1 MPITRQ
7 QKENHVAEIKDLIS
21 KSNVIVV
28 WDYLGLSATDI
39 SGVRAAIRNENA
51 VNKVYKNRVA
61 KIAFKDAG
69 KEEIIDILEGSSSF
83 LFIESDESNALKELN
98 KYIKENDNISFKAGY
113 IDGEYYDADAI
124 AELAGLP
131 SKEDL
136 LSMLLSALQ
145 GTMRNL
151 AYSLSQ
157 VAAQAPADDSVTLK
171 EETVTEEV
179 KEETASA
186 EESNAKP
193 EPSTEETEA
202 TEAPAEAEEKI
213 QEEKAE

>member
-21 KSNVIVV
+21 KSSIIVV
-28 WDYLGLSATDI
+28 WDYLGLNATDI

-61 KIAFKDAG
+61 KIAFKEAG
-69 KEEIIDILEGSSSF
+69 KEEVLDILEGPSSF

-113 IDGEYYDADAI
+113 IDGEYYDAEAI
-124 AELAGLP
+124 AEVAGLP
-131 SKEDL
+131 SKDDL

-157 VAAQAPADDSVTLK
+157 VAAQLPADDSAAPS
-171 EETVTEEV
+171 EEATATEEV
-179 KEETASA
+179 KEEAAPA
-186 EESNAKP
+186 EESDTQEEATEEAAP
-193 EPSTEETEA
+193 AEEAEATEET
-202 TEAPAEAEEKI
+202 K
-213 QEEKAE
+213 EEKAE